1 MVSLTG
7 TKYLFFPNG
16 IFSLFTYWN
25 IIVHKD
31 IQRQFYRLLGKSPQT
46 SRVLGN
52 KQGEQKFS
60 CVMVRPCPPSFVY
73 SFPNKD
79 PFYTKETHAL
89 FRNTSCKMIF
99 LHFLHFQITHPIS
112 LIFLHTARMALMLT
126 SDCFLEH
133 SIVLP
138 SSKVVTVREFLQF
151 TILRN
156 AISTAISLKIVT
168 QHF

>member
-1 MVSLTG
+1 MVFLTG
-7 TKYLFFPNG
+7 TKYLSFPNG

-60 CVMVRPCPPSFVY
+60 FVMVRPCPPSFVY

-79 PFYTKETHAL
+79 PFYTKETHSL
-89 FRNTSCKMIF
+89 FTSTLIHGKWVF
-99 LHFLHFQITHPIS
+99 HLHTAVTNKGCTLTNVNIMEIVRQITHLKVLCYWLVNLQS
-112 LIFLHTARMALMLT
+112 Y
-126 SDCFLEH
+126 
-133 SIVLP
+133 IVVDFQRRFFA
-138 SSKVVTVREFLQF
+138 SSYR
-151 TILRN
+151 LR
-156 AISTAISLKIVT
+156 ASKL
-168 QHF
+168 